1 MRFHKSRATHPGLDG
16 THLLIL
22 AFLLRDWT
30 RRSDGEDL
38 CRWINPFGMW
48 LPSLCNGF
56 GGEEAM
62 EQEKCFFLAF
72 YLFYQSRLAQLSF
85 DSITG
90 LNVLRMVG
98 GR

>member
-1 MRFHKSRATHPGLDG
+1 
-16 THLLIL
+16 
-22 AFLLRDWT
+22 
-30 RRSDGEDL
+30 
-38 CRWINPFGMW
+38 
-48 LPSLCNGF
+48 
-56 GGEEAM
+56 M

-72 YLFYQSRLAQLSF
+72 YLFYQSRVGQLSF